1 MSNFAARIAGLAT
14 LALAALPMVAL
25 TTAAHAAP
33 VRVQVA
39 DLNLASAAGE
49 ATFNGRVR
57 SAANQ
62 MCGAERNLSMQARC
76 RTAIRAEV
84 QEKLVIL
91 QQAQRAKAATFAA
104 R

>member
-33 VRVQVA
+33 IRVHVA
-39 DLNLASAAGE
+39 DLDLATAAGK
-49 ATFNGRVR
+49 ATADRRIQSV
-57 SAANQ
+57 ANQ
-62 MCGAERNLSMQARC
+62 MCSDERNLSVLARC
-76 RTAIRAEV
+76 RAAVVAEGRD
-84 QEKLVIL
+84 KLVIL
-91 QQAQRAKAATFAA
+91 QQARLAKASTFAA